1 MVEVPSGNTR
11 DFNKT
16 MSQAREQVLGFLR
29 AIYARDIA
37 RALTFL
43 DDEFDFVGHVPVE
56 LFPHLGA
63 RHGKAEIAETMKAV
77 QKRYAAMHH
86 EVLFIAA
93 DGDRVATIIRV
104 HLHKRVSERV
114 IEFLSADFYTL
125 RNGLI
130 IEQRQFLD
138 SFDLVQQVLERDVTE
153 DLSRSIRAKLSLAPA
168 E

>member
-1 MVEVPSGNTR
+1 
-11 DFNKT
+11 

-29 AIYARDIA
+29 AIYARDVP

-43 DDEFDFVGHVPVE
+43 DEEFDFVGHAPVQ

-63 RHGKAEIAETMKAV
+63 RHGKAEIAETMTAV
-77 QKRYAAMHH
+77 QKRYASMHH

-93 DGDRVATIIRV
+93 DGDRVATIVRV
-104 HLHKRVSERV
+104 HLRKNVSERV

-130 IEQRQFLD
+130 VEQRQFLD
-138 SFDLVQQVLERDVTE
+138 SFDLVQQVLEREVIE
-153 DLSRSIRAKLSLAPA
+153 DISKGICAKLSLAPA
-168 E
+168 D

>member
-1 MVEVPSGNTR
+1 MCGTR
-11 DFNKT
+11 DRDDT
-16 MSQAREQVLGFLR
+16 MSQAREHVLGYLH

-37 RALTFL
+37 KALTFL

-63 RHGKAEIAETMKAV
+63 RHGKDEIAETLNAV
-77 QKRYAAMHH
+77 QKRYASIQH

-93 DGDRVATIIRV
+93 EANRVATIIRV
-104 HLHKRVSERV
+104 HLRKRSNDRM
-114 IEFLSADFYTL
+114 IDFLTADFYTL

-130 IEQRQFLD
+130 VEQRQFLD
-138 SFDLVQQVLERDVTE
+138 SFDLVQQVLEREVIAD
-153 DLSRSIRAKLSLAPA
+153 IRERLTLAPA

>member
-1 MVEVPSGNTR
+1 
-11 DFNKT
+11 
-16 MSQAREQVLGFLR
+16 MSQAREHVLGFLN
-29 AIYARDIA
+29 AIYARDVA
-37 RALTFL
+37 KALTFL

-56 LFPHLGA
+56 IFPHLGA
-63 RHGKAEIAETMKAV
+63 RHGKSEIAETLTAV

-86 EVLFIAA
+86 EVLFVAA

-104 HLHKRVSERV
+104 HLRKRANDRM

-130 IEQRQFLD
+130 IEQREFLD
-138 SFDLVQQVLERDVTE
+138 SFDLVQQVLEREVIE
-153 DLSRSIRAKLSLAPA
+153 DIRQNIRTRMTLAPA

>member
-1 MVEVPSGNTR
+1 MCGTR
-11 DFNKT
+11 DRDDT
-16 MSQAREQVLGFLR
+16 MSQAREHVLGYLH

-37 RALTFL
+37 KALTFL

-63 RHGKAEIAETMKAV
+63 RHGKAEIAETLNAV
-77 QKRYAAMHH
+77 QKRYASMHH

-93 DGDRVATIIRV
+93 EADRVATILRV
-104 HLHKRVSERV
+104 HLRKRSNDRM
-114 IEFLSADFYTL
+114 IDFLTADFYTL

-130 IEQRQFLD
+130 VEQRQFLD
-138 SFDLVQQVLERDVTE
+138 SFDLVQQVLEREVIAD
-153 DLSRSIRAKLSLAPA
+153 IRERLTLAPA

>member
-1 MVEVPSGNTR
+1 
-11 DFNKT
+11 
-16 MSQAREQVLGFLR
+16 MSQAREHVLGFLR
-29 AIYARDIA
+29 AIYARDVA
-37 RALTFL
+37 HALTFL
-43 DDEFDFVGHVPVE
+43 DDEFDFVGHVPVQ

-63 RHGKAEIAETMKAV
+63 RHGKAEIAETLRAV
-77 QKRYAAMHH
+77 QKRYASAHH
-86 EVLFIAA
+86 EVLFMAA

-104 HLHKRVSERV
+104 HLRKRVSERV

-138 SFDLVQQVLERDVTE
+138 SFDLVQQVLEREVIE
-153 DLSRSIRAKLSLAPA
+153 DISKGIRAKPGLAPA

>member
-1 MVEVPSGNTR
+1 
-11 DFNKT
+11 

-37 RALTFL
+37 HALTFL
-43 DDEFDFVGHVPVE
+43 DDGFDFVGHVPVQ

-63 RHGKAEIAETMKAV
+63 RHGKTEIAETLQAV
-77 QKRYAAMHH
+77 QQRYVSMHH

-104 HLHKRVSERV
+104 HLKKRVSERV

-130 IEQRQFLD
+130 AEQRQFLD
-138 SFDLVQQVLERDVTE
+138 SFDLVQQVLEREVVEDVSNG
-153 DLSRSIRAKLSLAPA
+153 LRAKLSLAPA